1 MTTFWK
7 SIRLMVAGC
16 LFLLLLLPLLAG
28 CQITHRDETRIA
40 EAQART
46 DTANAQAREA
56 QARADGLSAQAAAE
70 AAAAEAKAA
79 AAVGVAQANSQ
90 TAIVREQEKTTR
102 ETAWLDTLPLLL
114 GIVVLG
120 GGIVGGVWL
129 VLWFRGRAHLVM
141 VQAQAATM
149 LPGPQP
155 LPALPRSR
163 EVRPDRML
171 PGPVARRARETGTE
185 AVPSGACWL
194 LVDVGGNVVEVMERR
209 G

>member
-1 MTTFWK
+1 MMTFWK
-7 SIRLMVAGC
+7 LIRLMVTGC

-46 DTANAQAREA
+46 DTAQAQAREA
-56 QARADGLSAQAAAE
+56 EARADAQI
-70 AAAAEAKAA
+70 
-79 AAVGVAQANSQ
+79 GVAQANSQ
-90 TAIVREQEKTTR
+90 TQIVREQEKTTR
-102 ETAWLDTLPLLL
+102 ETMWLNTLPWLLL
-114 GIVVLG
+114 IVVLG
-120 GGIVGGVWL
+120 GGVVGGVWL

-141 VQAQAATM
+141 VEAQAATM
-149 LPGPQP
+149 LPGPLP
-155 LPALPRSR
+155 LPALPPSR
-163 EVRPDRML
+163 EVRIDKML

-194 LVDVGGNVVEVMERR
+194 LVDVGGEVVEVMERR

>member
-7 SIRLMVAGC
+7 SIRLMVTGC

-46 DTANAQAREA
+46 DTAQAQAREA
-56 QARADGLSAQAAAE
+56 EARADAQI
-70 AAAAEAKAA
+70 
-79 AAVGVAQANSQ
+79 GVAQANSQ
-90 TAIVREQEKTTR
+90 TQIVREQEKTTR
-102 ETAWLDTLPLLL
+102 ETMWLNTLPWLL

-120 GGIVGGVWL
+120 GGIVGGAWL

-149 LPGPQP
+149 LPAPQP
-155 LPALPRSR
+155 LPALPPSR
-163 EVRPDRML
+163 ETRADRML

-194 LVDVGGNVVEVMERR
+194 LVDVGGEVVEVMERR